1 MKPRAFAAV
10 FACALALALPSDAGE
25 KKWKGKR
32 GPQKP
37 PAAKTPEEP
46 PAPTLPADP
55 APPPKPEKKDL
66 VEASGLPG
74 ALAERF
80 LKDFEKKVLH
90 DEGRFAPEQR
100 GALLVKAGE
109 MAKPRF
115 AAFLSDAFEGIETD
129 PLEKSV
135 AFLKTGPGQEA
146 ARVLAAGCLL
156 VLDRQSVWVNGV
168 AHGQVDPPEAPAE
181 AKAFADVSGVLDG
194 AVLALEKRLPPT
206 VGGEVR
212 GRLRLLIGAHLA
224 IQAAGVDPKSL
235 AEATGFFRS
244 PAGKALAGRLEQAA
258 LLVLER
264 GRRAFDDLE
273 REVLK
278 IAGPPPALPSPK
290 PPETAPGPA
299 TPPSGAQPP
308 PPARLPEASPKATP

>member
-1 MKPRAFAAV
+1 MKHRAFAAG
-10 FACALALALPSDAGE
+10 FACAIALALPSDAGE

-46 PAPTLPADP
+46 PAPALPAEP

-66 VEASGLPG
+66 IEASGLPG

-80 LKDFEKKVLH
+80 QKDFEKKVLH

-100 GALLVKAGE
+100 GALLTKAGE

-115 AAFLSDAFEGIETD
+115 AAFLADAFEGIETD
-129 PLEKSV
+129 PLEKAV

-146 ARVLAAGCLL
+146 SRVLAGGCLL

-168 AHGQVDPPEAPAE
+168 AHGQGEPPEAPAE
-181 AKAFADVSGVLDG
+181 ARAFADVSGILDG
-194 AVLALEKRLPPT
+194 AVRAMEKRLPPT
-206 VGGEVR
+206 IGEDGR
-212 GRLRLLIGAHLA
+212 ARLRRLIGAHLA
-224 IQAAGVDPKSL
+224 VKAAMVDPKSL
-235 AEATGFFRS
+235 AEATAFFGT

-258 LLVLER
+258 VLILEQ
-264 GRRAFDDLE
+264 GRRALDDLE

-278 IAGPPPALPSPK
+278 AAGVGPAPAPAPAPSP
-290 PPETAPGPA
+290 PSA
-299 TPPSGAQPP
+299 TPPESPP
-308 PPARLPEASPKATP
+308 RP